1 MWPAISLFDWRKGS
15 QWFEV
20 HRKLAIQVI
29 SDVTYYPVFKDHC
42 KPPCHIDE
50 HYLPTLVTKVCP
62 ELTSNR
68 TITWADWSGGGSHP
82 TRFVRKDVTE
92 GFLNRVRH
100 GFNCSY
106 NGGDM
111 SSICFLFVRK
121 FHPNTLQ
128 SLLQMAPT
136 LLGFNS
142 SSA

>member
-1 MWPAISLFDWRKGS
+1 M
-15 QWFEV
+15 
-20 HRKLAIQVI
+20 
-29 SDVTYYPVFKDHC
+29 
-42 KPPCHIDE
+42 DE
-50 HYLPTLVTKVCP
+50 HYLPTLVTMVCL

-68 TITWADWSGGGSHP
+68 TNTW
-82 TRFVRKDVTE
+82 FVRKDVTE

-100 GFNCSY
+100 GFNCNY

-128 SLLQMAPT
+128 SLLQMALT

-142 SSA
+142 STRSQGLGLR